1 MLYPVFHFVLQVVYY
16 LQELDDDENL
26 FSISTINGR
35 GVIRLIG
42 QLDYERSSL
51 HQLRVLAVD
60 RANDEKVS
68 ELQHKNLTI

>member
-1 MLYPVFHFVLQVVYY
+1 MVYY
-16 LQELDDDENL
+16 LQDLEDEGNL
-26 FSISTINGR
+26 FSISTVNGK

-60 RANDEKVS
+60 RASDEKVRKANFF
-68 ELQHKNLTI
+68 LR